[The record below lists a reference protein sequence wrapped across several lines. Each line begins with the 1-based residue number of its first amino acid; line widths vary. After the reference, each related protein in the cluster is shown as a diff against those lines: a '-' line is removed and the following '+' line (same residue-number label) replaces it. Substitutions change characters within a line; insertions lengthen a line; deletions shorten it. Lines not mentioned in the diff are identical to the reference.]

1 MQGDCQS
8 EEEAG
13 WHLCSGPRR
22 LLQGE
27 QGLLQARVGFFIR
40 FKSIKK
46 KVSIHCREALKD
58 HDVVFIVLN
67 LTQGCQEQRL
77 EKRQGGGGRTGALKK
92 MYSLY
97 EPAGEGERHSY
108 NITIS
113 ENTTPGDVVKEVL
126 EIIAKI

>member
-1 MQGDCQS
+1 MS
-8 EEEAG
+8 VKNV
-13 WHLCSGPRR
+13 P
-22 LLQGE
+22 
-27 QGLLQARVGFFIR
+27 IT
-40 FKSIKK
+40 
-46 KVSIHCREALKD
+46 CREALKD

-108 NITIS
+108 NVTIS
-113 ENTTPGDVVKEVL
+113 EDTTPGDVVKEVL

>member
-1 MQGDCQS
+1 MS
-8 EEEAG
+8 
-13 WHLCSGPRR
+13 
-22 LLQGE
+22 
-27 QGLLQARVGFFIR
+27 V
-40 FKSIKK
+40 K
-46 KVSIHCREALKD
+46 KVPITCREALKD

-77 EKRQGGGGRTGALKK
+77 EKRHGGGGRTGALKK

-108 NITIS
+108 NVTIS
-113 ENTTPGDVVKEVL
+113 EDTTPGDVVKEVL